1 MAEGLER
8 MIAKKGGS
16 PAARMLPS
24 LLSEANRPSAP
35 NGSELNT
42 PITGAS
48 GPYGETLFSG
58 FDDAYNLGTSSFL
71 NFDTGT
77 IDLDFAGFSF

>member
-1 MAEGLER
+1 MAEGLEK

-24 LLSEANRPSAP
+24 LPNDASQSGVPS
-35 NGSELNT
+35 GSELNT
-42 PITGAS
+42 PLTGGS
-48 GPYGETLFSG
+48 YGDNFFSG
-58 FDDAYNLGTSSFL
+58 FDEAYNLGTSSFL

>member
-1 MAEGLER
+1 MAEGLEK
-8 MIAKKGGS
+8 MIARKGGS
-16 PAARMLPS
+16 PAARMMGGHS
-24 LLSEANRPSAP
+24 NNASRSEVP
-35 NGSELNT
+35 NGSEMNT
-42 PITGAS
+42 PLTGGSYSDNFFA
-48 GPYGETLFSG
+48 G